1 MSIKQGDERDCRR
14 RWRSSVQEGTE
25 EVPVIY
31 KGREEAFIRG
41 TFEREVYSAQS
52 TAKALGSP
60 SYT

>member
-31 KGREEAFIRG
+31 KEREEAFIRG

-52 TAKALGSP
+52 TAKA
-60 SYT
+60 